1 MFVFAEISIF
11 EIILWI
17 IRVSLPIL
25 TIYLIYL
32 LLTRAFRYLGFS
44 GLESTI
50 IVIVSFIFTFP
61 IFISEDFDIS
71 NIALFSYNN
80 WVVGINTGGALIP
93 IILSFYLIS
102 KRKVSYKQVLIATII
117 VTIITFFITKVDP
130 SKGIV
135 ASFPYWLIPA
145 VFACISSII
154 LFRKNFAKGAV
165 LSYSSSTFG
174 VLIGADF
181 LHLPELL
188 NNSPTRLGT
197 MATIGGAVVFDL
209 IFLTGVI
216 AVLIYGVIM
225 FKYRT
230 NN

>member
-1 MFVFAEISIF
+1 MFTFAEISLV
-11 EIILWI
+11 EIILWL

-25 TIYLIYL
+25 TILLIYL
-32 LLTRAFRYLGFS
+32 LLTKAFRYLGFS
-44 GLESTI
+44 GIESTL

-61 IFISEDFDIS
+61 IIIFGYDIS
-71 NIALFSYNN
+71 NIALIRYNN
-80 WVVGINTGGALIP
+80 WILGINTGGAIIP
-93 IILSFYLIS
+93 MLLSIYLIY
-102 KRKVSYKQVLIATII
+102 KRKISYKQVLIATII
-117 VTIITFFITKVDP
+117 VIIITYFITRVEP
-130 SKGIV
+130 TQGIV

-154 LFRKNFAKGAV
+154 IFKKNFTKGAV

-188 NNSPTRLGT
+188 NNSPTKLGT
-197 MATIGGAVVFDL
+197 IATIGGAVVFDL
-209 IFLTGVI
+209 IFLTGI
-216 AVLIYGVIM
+216 FAVLIYGVIM

-230 NN
+230 NY

>member
-1 MFVFAEISIF
+1 MFIFAEITLI
-11 EIILWI
+11 EILVWI

-32 LLTRAFRYLGFS
+32 LLTKAFKYLGFS
-44 GLESTI
+44 GIESTI

-80 WVVGINTGGALIP
+80 WIVGINTGGALIP
-93 IILSFYLIS
+93 ILISLYLIM
-102 KRKVSYKQVLIATII
+102 KRKISWRYVAIATLI
-117 VTIITFFITKVDP
+117 VTIITFFITRVEP

-145 VFACISSII
+145 FFACISSII

-181 LHLPELL
+181 LHLPQLL

>member
-1 MFVFAEISIF
+1 MFVFAEISLV

-32 LLTRAFRYLGFS
+32 LLTKAFKYLGFS
-44 GLESTI
+44 DLESTI
-50 IVIVSFIFTFP
+50 IVIISFIFTFP
-61 IFISEDFDIS
+61 IILFGYDIS
-71 NIALFSYNN
+71 NVALFSYNN

-93 IILSFYLIS
+93 IMLSFYLIS
-102 KRKVSYKQVLIATII
+102 KRKISYKQVLIATII
-117 VTIITFFITKVDP
+117 VTIITFFITKVDS